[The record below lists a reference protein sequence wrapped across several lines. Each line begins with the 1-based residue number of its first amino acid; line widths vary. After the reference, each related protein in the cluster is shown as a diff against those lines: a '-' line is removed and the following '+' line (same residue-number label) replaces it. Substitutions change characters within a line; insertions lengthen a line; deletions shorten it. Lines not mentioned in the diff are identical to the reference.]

1 QVLDNGAG
9 TLLDFSGG
17 NALWDNRIDNSSC
30 NFNVNGSGY
39 EDFDNNISSNNLL
52 NGRPLYYLFN
62 VSDIIINST
71 SRAGSVFGL
80 YCSNLTIENLD
91 LMENY
96 QGIYLR
102 NTTGSRVVGNRL
114 AGNTYGL
121 SLFGCENNRLE
132 NNTAIE
138 SQFGYSLILSE
149 RNMLLGNRALDSAL
163 YGIYLQGSDQNI
175 LKYNLMEGCRYG
187 LAADRENDID
197 ITNRINGRPAYFLVN
212 ESDRVLDGS
221 YSAGTIFC
229 FNCKNITI
237 RDQNISAGCY
247 GISLFNSTDSM
258 IEKNYLSHNRQ
269 GIFLDNSSQNTL
281 LANQMVE
288 NDESG
293 IELSHSPQNTLI
305 ENQAAAN
312 QNGISIFSSR
322 DNDLAFN
329 LLSLNREKG
338 IWLNGSHECSLT
350 NNSAYKNG
358 YGIILESSG
367 GCRLFNSS
375 LSSNQYNFALLA
387 EERAHML
394 HFIGPDNLADG
405 KPILYLIGSTGRVIG
420 KKDDAGA
427 VYCID
432 CSNIAVQDQ
441 EISNSHCGI
450 CLYNT
455 SQSHVLSSSI
465 SECEKGVLLIDSKD
479 NLVNENHLQKNGFGV
494 YLKHS
499 LSNLIS
505 QNTISE
511 SLEDGIKLFES
522 DGNLIWNNEVE
533 SSQLSG
539 IHLDPSNSN
548 NVTSN
553 VISDNAESNVNRG
566 PGSESNNLRDNGMAA
581 ASSSVGA
588 KAGDGEDRD
597 ASAGVES
604 IDYSSL
610 VEEEKSKLCMG
621 NIAFEPEREM
631 IVGEVY
637 RVEVRISINE
647 TMQDL
652 IAGLSSQ
659 GEVKVEC
666 LPVSTFMKVR
676 LTGPKFE
683 ISPITDERQLVA
695 KSGYREWLWDVTPIE
710 PGRHDL
716 TLSAFAEIILP
727 GQQPMTIDSRV
738 FSSHIQVM
746 AKEEPVAEKT
756 EGFIKK
762 NWQFIVGTLIMG
774 SGLLKWILGKI
785 KAKSGKARKRE
796 EKQEQNKKEE
806 NNQKETEEAA
816 KKQ

>member
-1 QVLDNGAG
+1 
-9 TLLDFSGG
+9 
-17 NALWDNRIDNSSC
+17 
-30 NFNVNGSGY
+30 
-39 EDFDNNISSNNLL
+39 
-52 NGRPLYYLFN
+52 
-62 VSDIIINST
+62 
-71 SRAGSVFGL
+71 
-80 YCSNLTIENLD
+80 
-91 LMENY
+91 M
-96 QGIYLR
+96 LR
-102 NTTGSRVVGNRL
+102 
-114 AGNTYGL
+114 
-121 SLFGCENNRLE
+121 
-132 NNTAIE
+132 
-138 SQFGYSLILSE
+138 
-149 RNMLLGNRALDSAL
+149 GNRALSSVL
-163 YGIYLQGSDQNI
+163 YGLYLQGSYQNI
-175 LKYNLMEGCRYG
+175 LKDNLMERCRYG

-197 ITNRINGRPAYFLVN
+197 ISNRIDGRAVYFLVN
-212 ESDRVLDGS
+212 ESNRILDS
-221 YSAGTIFC
+221 SSAAGTIFC
-229 FNCKNITI
+229 FNCRNITI
-237 RDQNISAGCY
+237 RDQNISAGSQ

-258 IEKNYLSHNRQ
+258 IEKNYLRHNRQ
-269 GIFLDNSSQNTL
+269 GIFLDNSSRNTL
-281 LANQMVE
+281 LGNRMVE
-288 NDESG
+288 NDEGG
-293 IELSHSPQNTLI
+293 IQLSHSSRNTLI
-305 ENQAAAN
+305 ENQAEAN
-312 QNGISIFSSR
+312 RNGIILFSSR
-322 DNDLAFN
+322 DNVLAFN

-338 IWLNGSHECSLT
+338 ICLNSSPDCRLT

-358 YGIILESSG
+358 YGVILESSG
-367 GCRLFNSS
+367 NCSLINSS

-394 HFIGPDNLADG
+394 HFIGTDNLADE

-432 CSNIAVQDQ
+432 CSNITVLDQ
-441 EISNSHCGI
+441 EISKNHCGI

-455 SQSHVLSSSI
+455 SESHVLSSSI
-465 SECEKGVLLIDSKD
+465 SECEKGVVLIDSKD
-479 NLVNENHLQKNGFGV
+479 NLVDDNHLQKNGFGI

-505 QNTISE
+505 QNMISE

-522 DGNLIWNNEVE
+522 DGNLIWKNEVL
-533 SSQLSG
+533 SSHLSG

-553 VISDNAESNVNRG
+553 FVSDNAESNVNHG
-566 PGSESNNLRDNGMAA
+566 PGSESNNLRNNGMAA
-581 ASSSVGA
+581 ASSSTGG
-588 KAGDGEDRD
+588 KDGNGEDRD
-597 ASAGVES
+597 G

-647 TMQDL
+647 TVQDL

-659 GEVKVEC
+659 GEVKVESI
-666 LPVSTFMKVR
+666 PVSTFMKVR
-676 LTGPKFE
+676 LTGPKFD

-710 PGRHDL
+710 PGKHDL
-716 TLSAFAEIILP
+716 TLSALAEIILP
-727 GQQPMTIDSRV
+727 GQQPMTVDSRV

-746 AKEEPVAEKT
+746 AKEEPVTEKT

-785 KAKSGKARKRE
+785 RSNAGKTRKRE
-796 EKQEQNKKEE
+796 EKKENKKEE
-806 NNQKETEEAA
+806 ENQDEGDEAA